1 MSAKKKNKLE
11 GLDLDQVVNE
21 NLNLLEENSYLRT
34 EAEEFRAQAVLF
46 KDQAIASEDK
56 YSKERDYRRE
66 VQRENEEL
74 KDRVL
79 RLSSQLEADK
89 ALRDVEQRKR
99 HGSIPKFVIVAAVAL
114 LVLMTSFSLQKLS
127 LIGPAVGFGIQ
138 CGSAMVIAWCYAII
152 WDRSRK

>member
-1 MSAKKKNKLE
+1 MAKKNNEGELSTACLYEEIDALQAKNAALE
-11 GLDLDQVVNE
+11 LDNGDLQEQSN
-21 NLNLLEENSYLRT
+21 R
-34 EAEEFRAQAVLF
+34 FMKQAVEALE
-46 KDQAIASEDK
+46 KCDK
-56 YSKERDYRRE
+56 EHEYRRE

-74 KDRVL
+74 KDRVF
-79 RLSSQLEADK
+79 RLSAQLDATK
-89 ALRDVEQRKR
+89 ALRDTERRKR